1 MLACRENLRLEGGSD
16 QPEDTQPGDGKAG
29 TGTLPLS
36 AVLGCWDSPRRSPP
50 HVLPPKHS
58 APAQAHLHIQPQRQ
72 HRTHRATTQENSKHA
87 SASPRSLPQEPPPG
101 AHCPQMFT
109 ETPSKSHTHH
119 PQIRMPCTNSTRI
132 HTTHAA
138 HIPSVSTCDG
148 HTVYIYI
155 YISHANAVVAN
166 IPPTLPT
173 ATLHVPYRQ
182 QRLRTPRLPNLHT
195 RTGHGEQVSMLCVC
209 GHAHTWTHVHTLMG
223 ARPRSRIAR
232 GSDFL
237 RSRPHTSQVAST
249 RLLSWGVKGRKGQ
262 GLGWTDCRGLPE
274 CRHYSQGDAGSSGP
288 QEPGL
293 GWGSRMQR
301 AGSCL
306 LRSGC
311 PAPAPQPAPLSRP
324 GSVGI

>member
-1 MLACRENLRLEGGSD
+1 MTSPRTHSQEMAKQGLELCLSLLCWAVGT
-16 QPEDTQPGDGKAG
+16 PPGD
-29 TGTLPLS
+29 
-36 AVLGCWDSPRRSPP
+36 PP
-50 HVLPPKHS
+50 THVLPPKHS

-72 HRTHRATTQENSKHA
+72 HRTHRATARENSKHA
-87 SASPRSLPQEPPPG
+87 SASPRSLTQEPPPG

-119 PQIRMPCTNSTRI
+119 PQIRTPCTNSTRI

-195 RTGHGEQVSMLCVC
+195 RTGHGVQVSMLCVC
-209 GHAHTWTHVHTLMG
+209 VDMHTRGHTCTRSWEQGRDLELLVALIFSEADHTR
-223 ARPRSRIAR
+223 ARWLPL
-232 GSDFL
+232 GCF
-237 RSRPHTSQVAST
+237 P
-249 RLLSWGVKGRKGQ
+249 GV
-262 GLGWTDCRGLPE
+262 
-274 CRHYSQGDAGSSGP
+274 
-288 QEPGL
+288 
-293 GWGSRMQR
+293 
-301 AGSCL
+301 
-306 LRSGC
+306 
-311 PAPAPQPAPLSRP
+311 
-324 GSVGI
+324 